1 MSDNY
6 RSRTERNHVKNQT
19 KETHKEE
26 KPKKKG
32 SFFKKFLIGCLL
44 LGIVGLVAGVSAFF
58 VMVKD
63 APKLDKSKLV
73 NPLSTKFLDKNGN
86 FFYEYGAEKRTHV
99 TYDQIPKV
107 IESAFLATEDA
118 RFYEH
123 DGIDFRRTGMAIM
136 ENVTGGF
143 GSQGGSTITQQ
154 VVKNYF
160 LTMDKTAKRK
170 VQEWYLSYKLEQ
182 QYSKH
187 EILEM
192 YLNKI
197 NLGNRSYGISTAAKK
212 YYGKDLKDIQLHEAA
227 MLAGLPQGPNIYD
240 PTKPDNVDRATKRRN
255 IVLTL
260 MNRHGY
266 ITKQEMNDAMQIPVT
281 QGLLPSSEVTEMKYQ
296 AFLDAVVKEVEKE
309 IPDINIGSDGLTIQ
323 TTLDLDAQDYA
334 DKIMDGNLIK
344 YPNDQFQG
352 SFVFMDTQSGEVRAI
367 GAGRKESKSTF
378 KGHNMAIDLKRQVG
392 STMKPIFDY
401 GPAIENLQ
409 WSTYHQL
416 NDSEYTYSNGKK
428 IRNATNSYKG
438 DVSLREA
445 LKKSLNI
452 PALKT
457 AQAVGLNKSQEFAQ
471 GLGMTFKEGKVYES
485 TAIGSNDS
493 SPLEVAGAYAAFGN
507 DGVYN
512 KPHFVKEV
520 IFPDGKKKNFKP
532 KEQRAMHDYTAYM
545 ITDVLRDVVKPGS
558 GGTGPT
564 AYVPG
569 VDVAGKTGTQNFD
582 ESVIKKYGIPADA
595 NRDSWFAGYTPQY
608 TMAVWTGYEKDS
620 PENYIGDR
628 STRIAQQMFQTMMS
642 KFATDK
648 SRFERPSS
656 VQELNGELYIKGAKK
671 DAVKEIKVD
680 SPSGLNVA
688 FDGASTVT
696 LNWSGPSEV
705 DAYAASYKA
714 TDGSSGSLSVS
725 GTTAT
730 LGGIKPGVTYSFS
743 VVAKKG
749 TGTSPAV
756 GASFTAPGGTPDAKK
771 AEEEAKKK
779 AEDEAQKKAAED
791 KLKQDEAQKKAAED
805 KLKQDEAQKK
815 AAEDKLKQDEAQ
827 KKAAEEQRKQQ
838 EEAQKKAEEEARKKA
853 EEEARKKAE
862 EEAKKKAEDEAQKKA
877 EEERK
882 QQEQQNHQQEQ
893 QNHGGDTTPHADGN
907 VVTTES

>member
-6 RSRTERNHVKNQT
+6 RSRTERNHVKNQK
-19 KETHKEE
+19 KETNKEE

-58 VMVKD
+58 VMIKD

-73 NPLSTKFLDKNGN
+73 NPLSTKFLDKDGN

-107 IESAFLATEDA
+107 VENAFLATEDS
-118 RFYEH
+118 RFYDH
-123 DGIDFRRTGMAIM
+123 NGIDFKRTTKAVM
-136 ENVTGGF
+136 ENITGGF

-197 NLGNRSYGISTAAKK
+197 NLGNRSYGIATAAKK
-212 YYGKDLKDIQLHEAA
+212 YYDKDLKDLQLHEAA

-240 PTKPDNVDRATKRRN
+240 PTKPENVERATNRRN
-255 IVLTL
+255 VVLSL

-266 ITKQEMNDAMQIPVT
+266 ITKEEMNNAMKIPVT
-281 QGLLPSSEVTEMKYQ
+281 EGLLPSSEITEMKYQ
-296 AFLDAVVKEVEKE
+296 AFLDAVVKEIEKE
-309 IPDINIGSDGLTIQ
+309 YPDVNIGSDGLTIH
-323 TTLDLDAQDYA
+323 TTLDQDAQDYA
-334 DKIMDGNLIK
+334 DKIMDGNIIK

-457 AQAVGLNKSQEFAQ
+457 AQAVGLNKSKEFAE
-471 GLGMTFKEGKVYES
+471 GLGMTFNKGEVFES

-493 SPLEVAGAYAAFGN
+493 SPLELAGAYAAFGN

-520 IFPDGKKKNFKP
+520 IFPDGKKKSFKP

-564 AYVPG
+564 AYVSG
-569 VDVAGKTGTQNFD
+569 IDVAGKTGTQNFD

-595 NRDSWFAGYTPQY
+595 NRDSWFAGYSPQY
-608 TMAVWTGYEKDS
+608 TMAVWTGYEKDG

-628 STRIAQQMFQTMMS
+628 STKIAQQMFQVMMS

-656 VQELNGELYIKGAKK
+656 VQELNGELYVKGAKK
-671 DAVKEIKVD
+671 DAIKQIKVD
-680 SPSGLNVA
+680 PPSGLNVT

-696 LNWSGPSEV
+696 LNWSGPAEV

-714 TDGSSGSLSVS
+714 SDGSSGSLSIN
-725 GTTAT
+725 GKTAT

-749 TGTSPAV
+749 TGTSPAI
-756 GASFTAPGGTPDAKK
+756 GASFTAPGGTPDAKQAEDAAKQK
-771 AEEEAKKK
+771 AEEEAK
-779 AEDEAQKKAAED
+779 
-791 KLKQDEAQKKAAED
+791 
-805 KLKQDEAQKK
+805 
-815 AAEDKLKQDEAQ
+815 
-827 KKAAEEQRKQQ
+827 
-838 EEAQKKAEEEARKKA
+838 
-853 EEEARKKAE
+853 KKAE
-862 EEAKKKAEDEAQKKA
+862 EEAKKKAEEDQKKANEDKLKQEEAKKKAEEDQRKQQQEQEQLQQQQDQERKQQEEAQKKA
-877 EEERK
+877 AEEEAK
-882 QQEQQNHQQEQ
+882 KKAEEEAKKKAEEEAKKKAEEEQQ
-893 QNHGGDTTPHADGN
+893 QNTGEDTPHADGN
-907 VVTTES
+907 VVTTAS

>member
-6 RSRTERNHVKNQT
+6 RSRTERNHVKNQNQKQET
-19 KETHKEE
+19 NKEK

-44 LGIVGLVAGVSAFF
+44 LGIVGLIASVSAFF

-107 IESAFLATEDA
+107 VESAFLATEDS
-118 RFYEH
+118 RFYDH
-123 DGIDFRRTGMAIM
+123 NGIDFKRTTKAVM

-197 NLGNRSYGISTAAKK
+197 NLGNRSYGIATAAQK
-212 YYGKDLKDIQLHEAA
+212 YYGKDLKDLQLHEAA

-240 PTKPDNVDRATKRRN
+240 PTKKENVERATNRRN
-255 IVLTL
+255 VVLSL

-266 ITKQEMNDAMQIPVT
+266 ITKEEMNNAVKIPVT
-281 QGLLPSSEVTEMKYQ
+281 EGLQPSSEVTEMKYQ

-309 IPDINIGSDGLTIQ
+309 YPDVNIGSDGLTIH
-323 TTLDLDAQDYA
+323 TTLDQDAQDYA

-344 YPNDQFQG
+344 YPDDQFQG

-378 KGHNMAIDLKRQVG
+378 KGHNMATDLKRQVG

-428 IRNATNSYKG
+428 IQNATKSYKG

-457 AQAVGLNKSQEFAQ
+457 AQTVGLNKSKEFAE

-493 SPLEVAGAYAAFGN
+493 SPLEVAGAYATFGN
-507 DGVYN
+507 SGNYN

-520 IFPDGKKKNFKP
+520 TFPDGKKKSFKP
-532 KEQRAMHDYTAYM
+532 KEHRAMQDYTAYM
-545 ITDVLRDVVKPGS
+545 VTDVLRDVVKPGS

-564 AYVPG
+564 AYVSG
-569 VDVAGKTGTQNFD
+569 FDVAGKTGTQNFD
-582 ESVIKKYGIPADA
+582 EDVLKKYGIPADA

-608 TMAVWTGYEKDS
+608 TMAVWTGYEKDG

-628 STRIAQQMFQTMMS
+628 STRIAQQMFQVMMS

-656 VQELNGELYIKGAKK
+656 VQEINGELYVKGAKK
-671 DAVKEIKVD
+671 DAIKQIKVD
-680 SPSGLNVA
+680 APSGLNVT

-696 LNWSGPSEV
+696 LNWSGPAEV

-714 TDGSSGSLSVS
+714 TDGSSGSLSIN
-725 GTTAT
+725 GTTAS

-756 GASFTAPGGTPDAKK
+756 GASFTAPGGTPDPKK

-779 AEDEAQKKAAED
+779 ADEEAKKKADEEVQKKANED
-791 KLKQDEAQKKAAED
+791 KQKLE
-805 KLKQDEAQKK
+805 
-815 AAEDKLKQDEAQ
+815 EAQ

-838 EEAQKKAEEEARKKA
+838 EQQQQQQQEQQRKQQEEAQKKAAEEEAARKKADEEAARKKA
-853 EEEARKKAE
+853 EEEAARKKAE
-862 EEAKKKAEDEAQKKA
+862 EEAARKKA
-877 EEERK
+877 EEEQHK
-882 QQEQQNHQQEQ
+882 QQEQQ
-893 QNHGGDTTPHADGN
+893 QNTGGDTPHADGN
-907 VVTTES
+907 AVITES

>member
-118 RFYEH
+118 RFYKH
-123 DGIDFRRTGMAIM
+123 DGIDFKRTGMAIM

-197 NLGNRSYGISTAAKK
+197 NLGNRSYGISTAAQK

-255 IVLTL
+255 IVLSL

-309 IPDINIGSDGLTIQ
+309 YPDVNIGSDGLTIH
-323 TTLDLDAQDYA
+323 TTLDQDAQDYA
-334 DKIMDGNLIK
+334 EKIMDGNLIK

-378 KGHNMAIDLKRQVG
+378 KGHNLAVDLKRQVG

-401 GPAIENLQ
+401 GPAIEYLQ

-416 NDSEYTYSNGKK
+416 NDSEYTYSDGTK
-428 IRNATNSYKG
+428 IKNATGNFKG

-457 AQAVGLNKSQEFAQ
+457 AQTVTLPKSKEFAE
-471 GLGMTFKEGKVYES
+471 GLGMTFNEGKVHES
-485 TAIGSNDS
+485 TAIGSNEA
-493 SPLEVAGAYAAFGN
+493 SPLDVTGAYAAFGN

-520 IFPDGKKKNFKP
+520 IFPDGKKKSFKP

-545 ITDVLRDVVKPGS
+545 VTDVLRDVVKPGS

-564 AYVPG
+564 AYISG
-569 VDVAGKTGTQNFD
+569 FDVAGKTGTQNFD
-582 ESVIKKYGIPADA
+582 AKDIKKYGIPADA

-608 TMAVWTGYEKDS
+608 TMAVWTGYEKNG
-620 PENYIGDR
+620 PENYISDR
-628 STRIAQQMFQTMMS
+628 YTKIAQQMFQVMMS

-648 SRFERPSS
+648 SSFERPSS
-656 VQELNGELYIKGAKK
+656 VEEISGELYVKGAKK
-671 DAVKEIKVD
+671 DSIKQIKVD
-680 SPSGLNVA
+680 PPSGLNVA

-696 LNWSGPSEV
+696 LNWSGPSSNV

-749 TGTSPAV
+749 TGTSPAI

-779 AEDEAQKKAAED
+779 ADEEAKKKADEEAQKKANEDKLKQEEATKKAAEDQRKQQEQQQQEQQRKQREEAQKKAA
-791 KLKQDEAQKKAAED
+791 DEEAKKKAEE
-805 KLKQDEAQKK
+805 EAKRK
-815 AAEDKLKQDEAQ
+815 
-827 KKAAEEQRKQQ
+827 AEE
-838 EEAQKKAEEEARKKA
+838 EARKKAEEEARKKA

-862 EEAKKKAEDEAQKKA
+862 EEQH
-877 EEERK
+877 
-882 QQEQQNHQQEQ
+882 QQNI
-893 QNHGGDTTPHADGN
+893 GGDTPHADGD
-907 VVTTES
+907 VVTSES

>member
-19 KETHKEE
+19 KETNKEE

-32 SFFKKFLIGCLL
+32 SFFKRFLIGCLL
-44 LGIVGLVAGVSAFF
+44 LGIVGLVAGVSTFF

-107 IESAFLATEDA
+107 VESAFLATEDA
-118 RFYEH
+118 RFYDH
-123 DGIDFRRTGMAIM
+123 NGIDFIRTGKAVM

-197 NLGNRSYGISTAAKK
+197 NLGNRSYGIATAATK

-227 MLAGLPQGPNIYD
+227 MLAALPQGPNIYD
-240 PTKPDNVDRATKRRN
+240 PTKPENVERATKRRN
-255 IVLTL
+255 LVLGF
-260 MNRHGY
+260 MERHDF
-266 ITKQEMNDAMQIPVT
+266 ITKQQMDEAIKIPVT

-309 IPDINIGSDGLTIQ
+309 IPDVNIGSDGLTIQ

-532 KEQRAMHDYTAYM
+532 KEQRAMHDHTAYM

-791 KLKQDEAQKKAAED
+791 KLKQDEAQKKAEED

-853 EEEARKKAE
+853 ED
-862 EEAKKKAEDEAQKKA
+862 EAKKKAEDEAKKKA

>member
-6 RSRTERNHVKNQT
+6 RSRTERNHVKNQNQKQET
-19 KETHKEE
+19 NKEK

-107 IESAFLATEDA
+107 VENAFLATEDS
-118 RFYEH
+118 RFYDH
-123 DGIDFRRTGMAIM
+123 NGIDFKRTTKAVM

-197 NLGNRSYGISTAAKK
+197 NLGNRSYGIATAAQK
-212 YYGKDLKDIQLHEAA
+212 YYGKDLKDLQLHEAA

-240 PTKPDNVDRATKRRN
+240 PTKKENVERATNRRN
-255 IVLTL
+255 VVLSL

-266 ITKQEMNDAMQIPVT
+266 ITKEEMNNAVKIPVT
-281 QGLLPSSEVTEMKYQ
+281 EGLQPSSEITEMKYQ

-309 IPDINIGSDGLTIQ
+309 YPDINIGSDGLTIQ
-323 TTLDLDAQDYA
+323 TTLDQDAQDYA

-457 AQAVGLNKSQEFAQ
+457 AQAVGLPKSQAFAE
-471 GLGMTFKEGKVYES
+471 GLGMTFKDGKTYES

-493 SPLEVAGAYAAFGN
+493 SPLQVAGAYAAFGN

-545 ITDVLRDVVKPGS
+545 VTDVLREVVKPGS

-564 AYVPG
+564 AYVSG
-569 VDVAGKTGTQNFD
+569 IDVAGKTGTQNFD
-582 ESVIKKYGIPADA
+582 EDVIKKYGIPADA
-595 NRDSWFAGYTPQY
+595 NRDSWFAGYSPQY

-628 STRIAQQMFQTMMS
+628 STRIAQQMFQVMMS

-656 VQELNGELYIKGAKK
+656 VQELNGELYVKGAKK
-671 DAVKEIKVD
+671 DAVKQIKVD
-680 SPSGLNVA
+680 APSGLNVT

-696 LNWSGPSEV
+696 LNWSGPAEV

-714 TDGSSGSLSVS
+714 TDGSSGSLSIS

-756 GASFTAPGGTPDAKK
+756 GASFTAPGGTPDPKK
-771 AEEEAKKK
+771 AEDDAKKK
-779 AEDEAQKKAAED
+779 ADEEAQKKAAED
-791 KLKQDEAQKKAAED
+791 AQKKANED
-805 KLKQDEAQKK
+805 KLKQE
-815 AAEDKLKQDEAQ
+815 EAQ
-827 KKAAEEQRKQQ
+827 KKAAEEQRKQQEQQEQQRKQQEQQHKQQ

-853 EEEARKKAE
+853 EEEAKKKAE
-862 EEAKKKAEDEAQKKA
+862 EEAKKKADE
-877 EEERK
+877 EHK
-882 QQEQQNHQQEQ
+882 QQEQQQDT
-893 QNHGGDTTPHADGN
+893 GGDTTPHADGN
-907 VVTTES
+907 VIATES

>member
-6 RSRTERNHVKNQT
+6 RSRTERNHAKNQT
-19 KETHKEE
+19 EETNTEK

-58 VMVKD
+58 VMIKD

-73 NPLSTKFLDKNGN
+73 NPLSTKFLDKDGN

-107 IESAFLATEDA
+107 VENAFLATEDS

-123 DGIDFRRTGMAIM
+123 SGIDFKRTTKAVM
-136 ENVTGGF
+136 ENITGGF

-197 NLGNRSYGISTAAKK
+197 NLGNRSYGIATAAKN
-212 YYGKDLKDIQLHEAA
+212 YYGKDLKDLQLHEAA

-240 PTKPDNVDRATKRRN
+240 PTKPDNVERATNRRN
-255 IVLTL
+255 VVLSL

-266 ITKQEMNDAMQIPVT
+266 ITKEEMNNAMKIPVT
-281 QGLLPSSEVTEMKYQ
+281 EGLLPSSDITEMKYQ

-309 IPDINIGSDGLTIQ
+309 YPDVNIGSDGLTIQ
-323 TTLDLDAQDYA
+323 TTLDQDAQDYA
-334 DKIMDGNLIK
+334 DKIMDGNLIN

-352 SFVFMDTQSGEVRAI
+352 SFVFMDTKSGEVRAI

-457 AQAVGLNKSQEFAQ
+457 AQAVGIPNSQAFAE
-471 GLGMTFKEGKVYES
+471 GLGMTFKDGKAYES

-493 SPLEVAGAYAAFGN
+493 SPLELAGAYAAFGN

-520 IFPDGKKKNFKP
+520 TFPDGTKKNFKP
-532 KEQRAMHDYTAYM
+532 KEKRAMHDYTAYM
-545 ITDVLRDVVKPGS
+545 VTDVLRDVVKPGS

-564 AYVPG
+564 AYVSG
-569 VDVAGKTGTQNFD
+569 IDVAGKTGTQNFD

-595 NRDSWFAGYTPQY
+595 NRDSWFAGYSPQY
-608 TMAVWTGYEKDS
+608 TMAVWTGYEKDG

-628 STRIAQQMFQTMMS
+628 STRIAQQMFQVMMS
-642 KFATDK
+642 KFATDT

-656 VQELNGELYIKGAKK
+656 VQEINGELYVKGAKK
-671 DAVKEIKVD
+671 DAIKEIKVD
-680 SPSGLNVA
+680 SPSGLNVT

-696 LNWSGPSEV
+696 LNWSGPTEV
-705 DAYAASYKA
+705 DAYAATYTA
-714 TDGSSGSLSVS
+714 TDGSSGSLSVN

-756 GASFTAPGGTPDAKK
+756 GASFTAPGGTPDTKK

-779 AEDEAQKKAAED
+779 AEEEAKKKAEEEAQKKTNED
-791 KLKQDEAQKKAAED
+791 KLKQEEAKKKAEED
-805 KLKQDEAQKK
+805 QRKQHEQ
-815 AAEDKLKQDEAQ
+815 EQQRKQQEQ
-827 KKAAEEQRKQQ
+827 QQEQQRKQQ
-838 EEAQKKAEEEARKKA
+838 EEAQKKAEEEAK
-853 EEEARKKAE
+853 KKAE
-862 EEAKKKAEDEAQKKA
+862 EEAKKKAEEEAKKKA
-877 EEERK
+877 EEENK
-882 QQEQQNHQQEQ
+882 QQQNNGE
-893 QNHGGDTTPHADGN
+893 DTPHADGN
-907 VVTTES
+907 VITTES

>member
-6 RSRTERNHVKNQT
+6 RSRTERNHAKNQT
-19 KETHKEE
+19 EETNKEK

-73 NPLSTKFLDKNGN
+73 NPLSTKFLDKNGD

-107 IESAFLATEDA
+107 VENAFLATEDS
-118 RFYEH
+118 RFYDH
-123 DGIDFRRTGMAIM
+123 NGIDFKRTTKAVM

-160 LTMDKTAKRK
+160 LTMEKTAKRK

-197 NLGNRSYGISTAAKK
+197 NLGNRSYGIATAAQK
-212 YYGKDLKDIQLHEAA
+212 YYQKDLKDLQLHEAA

-240 PTKPDNVDRATKRRN
+240 PTKPENVERATNRRN

-266 ITKQEMNDAMQIPVT
+266 ITKEEMNNAIKIPVT
-281 QGLLPSSEVTEMKYQ
+281 EGLKKSELTEMKFQ

-309 IPDINIGSDGLTIQ
+309 YPDVNIGSDGLTIH
-323 TTLDLDAQDYA
+323 TTLDQGAQEYA
-334 DKIMDGNLIK
+334 EQIMDGNLIK

-378 KGHNMAIDLKRQVG
+378 KGHNMAVDLKRQVG

-416 NDSEYTYSNGKK
+416 NDSEYTYSDGTK
-428 IRNATNSYKG
+428 IKNATGNFKG

-457 AQAVGLNKSQEFAQ
+457 AQAVGIPKAKEFAE
-471 GLGMTFKEGKVYES
+471 GLGMTFKDGIAHES
-485 TAIGSNDS
+485 TAIGSNES
-493 SPLEVAGAYAAFGN
+493 SPLDVAGAYAAFGN

-520 IFPDGKKKNFKP
+520 IFPDGKKKSFKP
-532 KEQRAMHDYTAYM
+532 KEQRAMHDHTAYM
-545 ITDVLRDVVKPGS
+545 VTDVLRDVVKPGS

-564 AYVPG
+564 AYVSG
-569 VDVAGKTGTQNFD
+569 FDVAGKTGTQNFD
-582 ESVIKKYGIPADA
+582 ARDVKKYGIPADA

-608 TMAVWTGYEKDS
+608 TMAVWTGYEKNG
-620 PENYIGDR
+620 PENYISDR
-628 STRIAQQMFQTMMS
+628 YTKIAQQMFQVMMS

-656 VQELNGELYIKGAKK
+656 VQEINGELYVKGAKK
-671 DAVKEIKVD
+671 DAIKEIKVD
-680 SPSGLNVA
+680 PPSGLNVA

-696 LNWSGPSEV
+696 LNWSGPTAV
-705 DAYAASYKA
+705 DAYAATYKA

-771 AEEEAKKK
+771 AEEEAAKKK
-779 AEDEAQKKAAED
+779 AEEEAKKKADEEAQKKANED
-791 KLKQDEAQKKAAED
+791 KLKQEEAQKKATEEQR
-805 KLKQDEAQKK
+805 KQQEQQ
-815 AAEDKLKQDEAQ
+815 EQ
-827 KKAAEEQRKQQ
+827 QRKQQ
-838 EEAQKKAEEEARKKA
+838 EEAQKKAEEEAK
-853 EEEARKKAE
+853 KKAE
-862 EEAKKKAEDEAQKKA
+862 EEAKKKAEEEAQKKA
-877 EEERK
+877 EEEAKK
-882 QQEQQNHQQEQ
+882 QQNTGE
-893 QNHGGDTTPHADGN
+893 DTPHADGN

>member
-6 RSRTERNHVKNQT
+6 RSRTERNHAKNQT
-19 KETHKEE
+19 EETNKEK

-73 NPLSTKFLDKNGN
+73 NPLSTKFLDKNGD

-107 IESAFLATEDA
+107 VENAFLATEDS
-118 RFYEH
+118 RFYDH
-123 DGIDFRRTGMAIM
+123 NGIDFKRTTKAVM

-160 LTMDKTAKRK
+160 LTMEKTAKRK

-197 NLGNRSYGISTAAKK
+197 NLGNRSYGIATAAQK
-212 YYGKDLKDIQLHEAA
+212 YYQKDLKDLQLHEAA

-240 PTKPDNVDRATKRRN
+240 PTKPENVERATNRRN

-266 ITKQEMNDAMQIPVT
+266 ITKEEMNNAIKIPVT
-281 QGLLPSSEVTEMKYQ
+281 EGLKKSELTEMKFQ

-309 IPDINIGSDGLTIQ
+309 YPDVNIGSDGLTIH
-323 TTLDLDAQDYA
+323 TTLDQGAQEYA
-334 DKIMDGNLIK
+334 EQIMDGNLIK

-378 KGHNMAIDLKRQVG
+378 KGHNMAVDLKRQVG

-416 NDSEYTYSNGKK
+416 NDSEYTYSDGTK
-428 IRNATNSYKG
+428 IKNATGNFKG

-457 AQAVGLNKSQEFAQ
+457 AQAVGIPKAKEFAE
-471 GLGMTFKEGKVYES
+471 GLGMTFKDGIAHES
-485 TAIGSNDS
+485 TAIGSNES
-493 SPLEVAGAYAAFGN
+493 SPLDVAGAYAAFGN

-520 IFPDGKKKNFKP
+520 IFPDGKKKSFKP
-532 KEQRAMHDYTAYM
+532 KEQRAMHDHTAYM
-545 ITDVLRDVVKPGS
+545 VTDVLRDVVKPGS

-564 AYVPG
+564 AYVSG
-569 VDVAGKTGTQNFD
+569 FDVAGKTGTQNFD
-582 ESVIKKYGIPADA
+582 ARDVKKYGIPADA

-608 TMAVWTGYEKDS
+608 TMAVWTGYEKNG
-620 PENYIGDR
+620 PENYISDR
-628 STRIAQQMFQTMMS
+628 YTKIAQQMFQVMMS

-656 VQELNGELYIKGAKK
+656 VQEINGELYVKGAKK
-671 DAVKEIKVD
+671 DAIKEIKVD
-680 SPSGLNVA
+680 PPSGLNVA

-696 LNWSGPSEV
+696 LNWSGPTAV
-705 DAYAASYKA
+705 DAYAATYKA

-771 AEEEAKKK
+771 AEEEAAKKK
-779 AEDEAQKKAAED
+779 AEEEAKKKADEETQKKANED
-791 KLKQDEAQKKAAED
+791 KLKQE
-805 KLKQDEAQKK
+805 
-815 AAEDKLKQDEAQ
+815 EAQ

-838 EEAQKKAEEEARKKA
+838 EQQEQQRKQHEEAQ
-853 EEEARKKAE
+853 KKAE
-862 EEAKKKAEDEAQKKA
+862 EEAKKKAEEEAKKKAEEEAKKKAEEEAQKKA
-877 EEERK
+877 EEEAKK
-882 QQEQQNHQQEQ
+882 QQNTGE
-893 QNHGGDTTPHADGN
+893 DTPHADGN

>member
-118 RFYEH
+118 RFYKH
-123 DGIDFRRTGMAIM
+123 DGIDFKRTGMAIM

-240 PTKPDNVDRATKRRN
+240 PTKEENVERATKRRN
-255 IVLTL
+255 IVLSL

-309 IPDINIGSDGLTIQ
+309 YPDVNIGSDGLTIH
-323 TTLDLDAQDYA
+323 TTLDQDAQDYA

-344 YPNDQFQG
+344 YPDDQFQG

-378 KGHNMAIDLKRQVG
+378 KGHNMATDLKRQVG
-392 STMKPIFDY
+392 STMKPVFDY
-401 GPAIENLQ
+401 GPAVENLQ

-416 NDSEYTYSNGKK
+416 NDSDYTYSDGTK
-428 IRNATNSYKG
+428 IKNATGSYKG

-457 AQAVGLNKSQEFAQ
+457 AQAVGLNKSKDFAE

-493 SPLEVAGAYAAFGN
+493 SPLELAGAYAAFGN

-520 IFPDGKKKNFKP
+520 IFPDGKKKSFKP

-564 AYVPG
+564 AYVSG

-582 ESVIKKYGIPADA
+582 KSVIKKYGIPDDA

-608 TMAVWTGYEKDS
+608 TMTVWTGYEKDG

-628 STRIAQQMFQTMMS
+628 STRIAQQMFQVMMS
-642 KFATDK
+642 KFATDN

-656 VQELNGELYIKGAKK
+656 VQEINGELYVKGAKK
-671 DAVKEIKVD
+671 DAIKQIKVD
-680 SPSGLNVA
+680 PPSGLNVA

-696 LNWSGPSEV
+696 LNWSGPSSNV

-749 TGTSPAV
+749 TGTSPAI

-771 AEEEAKKK
+771 VEEEAKTKADEEAKKK
-779 AEDEAQKKAAED
+779 ADEEAQKKANED
-791 KLKQDEAQKKAAED
+791 KLKQEEAKKKADED
-805 KLKQDEAQKK
+805 QRKQQEQQQQQQQQQ
-815 AAEDKLKQDEAQ
+815 EQ
-827 KKAAEEQRKQQ
+827 QRKQQ
-838 EEAQKKAEEEARKKA
+838 EEAQKKAAEEEAKKKADEEAKKKADEEAKKKADEEAKRKADEEARKKA
-853 EEEARKKAE
+853 EEE
-862 EEAKKKAEDEAQKKA
+862 QH
-877 EEERK
+877 
-882 QQEQQNHQQEQ
+882 QQNT
-893 QNHGGDTTPHADGN
+893 GGDTPHADGD
-907 VVTTES
+907 VVTSES

>member
-6 RSRTERNHVKNQT
+6 RSRTERNHVKNQE

-63 APKLDKSKLV
+63 APKLDKAKLV

-107 IESAFLATEDA
+107 VENAFLATEDS
-118 RFYEH
+118 RFYDH
-123 DGIDFRRTGMAIM
+123 SGIDLKRTTKAVM

-197 NLGNRSYGISTAAKK
+197 NLGNRSYGIATAAQK
-212 YYGKDLKDIQLHEAA
+212 YYGKDLKDLQLHEAA

-240 PTKPDNVDRATKRRN
+240 PTKKENVERATNRRN
-255 IVLTL
+255 VVLSL

-266 ITKQEMNDAMQIPVT
+266 ITKEEMNNAVKIPVT
-281 QGLLPSSEVTEMKYQ
+281 EGLQPSSEVTEMKYQ

-309 IPDINIGSDGLTIQ
+309 YPDINIGSDGLTIH
-323 TTLDLDAQDYA
+323 TTLDQDAQDYA
-334 DKIMDGNLIK
+334 DKIMDGNLIQ
-344 YPNDQFQG
+344 YPDDQFQG

-378 KGHNMAIDLKRQVG
+378 KGHNMATDLKRQVG

-428 IRNATNSYKG
+428 IRNATKSYKG

-457 AQAVGLNKSQEFAQ
+457 AQTVGLNKSKEFAE

-493 SPLEVAGAYAAFGN
+493 SPLEVAGAYATFGN
-507 DGVYN
+507 DGNYN

-520 IFPDGKKKNFKP
+520 ILKDGKKKSFKP
-532 KEQRAMHDYTAYM
+532 KEQRAMQDYTAYM
-545 ITDVLRDVVKPGS
+545 VTDVLRDVVKPGS

-564 AYVPG
+564 AYVAG

-582 ESVIKKYGIPADA
+582 ESVLQKYDIPADA

-608 TMAVWTGYEKDS
+608 TMAVWTGYEKDG
-620 PENYIGDR
+620 PKNYVSDR
-628 STRIAQQMFQTMMS
+628 STRIAQQMFQVMMS

-656 VQELNGELYIKGAKK
+656 VQEINGELYVKGAKK
-671 DAVKEIKVD
+671 DAIKEIKVD
-680 SPSGLNVA
+680 APSGLNVT

-696 LNWSGPSEV
+696 LNWSGPAEV

-714 TDGSSGSLSVS
+714 TDGSSGSLSIS

-779 AEDEAQKKAAED
+779 ADEEAKKKADEEAQKKANED
-791 KLKQDEAQKKAAED
+791 KVKQDEAKKKAEEEA
-805 KLKQDEAQKK
+805 KKQQEQQQQQ
-815 AAEDKLKQDEAQ
+815 EQ
-827 KKAAEEQRKQQ
+827 QRKQQ
-838 EEAQKKAEEEARKKA
+838 EEAQKKADEEARRKA
-853 EEEARKKAE
+853 EEEAKKKAE
-862 EEAKKKAEDEAQKKA
+862 EEAKKKAEEEAKKKA
-877 EEERK
+877 EEEAKK
-882 QQEQQNHQQEQ
+882 QQEQQHQ
-893 QNHGGDTTPHADGN
+893 NTGGDTPHADGT
-907 VVTTES
+907 VITTES

>member
-6 RSRTERNHVKNQT
+6 RSRTERNHAKNQT
-19 KETHKEE
+19 EETNKEK

-73 NPLSTKFLDKNGN
+73 NPLSTKFLDKNGD

-107 IESAFLATEDA
+107 VENAFLATEDS
-118 RFYEH
+118 RFYDH
-123 DGIDFRRTGMAIM
+123 NGIDFKRTTKAVM

-160 LTMDKTAKRK
+160 LTMEKTAKRK

-197 NLGNRSYGISTAAKK
+197 NLGNRSYGIATAAQK
-212 YYGKDLKDIQLHEAA
+212 YYQKDLKDLQLHEAA

-240 PTKPDNVDRATKRRN
+240 PTKPENVERATNRRN

-266 ITKQEMNDAMQIPVT
+266 ITKEEMNNAIKIPVT
-281 QGLLPSSEVTEMKYQ
+281 EGLKKSELTEMKFQ

-309 IPDINIGSDGLTIQ
+309 YPDVNIGSDGLTIH
-323 TTLDLDAQDYA
+323 TTLDRDAQEYA
-334 DKIMDGNLIK
+334 EQIMDGNLIK

-378 KGHNMAIDLKRQVG
+378 KGHNMAVDLKRQVG

-416 NDSEYTYSNGKK
+416 NDSEYTYSDGTK
-428 IRNATNSYKG
+428 IKNATGNFKG

-457 AQAVGLNKSQEFAQ
+457 AQAVGIPKAQEFAE
-471 GLGMTFKEGKVYES
+471 GLGMTFKDGKAYES
-485 TAIGSNDS
+485 TAIGSNEG
-493 SPLEVAGAYAAFGN
+493 SPLDVAGAYAAFGN

-520 IFPDGKKKNFKP
+520 IFPDGKKKSFKP
-532 KEQRAMHDYTAYM
+532 KEQRAMHDHTAYM
-545 ITDVLRDVVKPGS
+545 VTDVLRDVVKPGS

-564 AYVPG
+564 AYVSG
-569 VDVAGKTGTQNFD
+569 FDVAGKTGTQNFD
-582 ESVIKKYGIPADA
+582 AKDIKKYGIPADA

-608 TMAVWTGYEKDS
+608 TMAVWTGYEKNG
-620 PENYIGDR
+620 PENYISDR
-628 STRIAQQMFQTMMS
+628 YTKIAQQMFQVMMS

-656 VQELNGELYIKGAKK
+656 VQEINGELYVKGAKK
-671 DAVKEIKVD
+671 DAIKEIKVD
-680 SPSGLNVA
+680 PPSGLNVA

-696 LNWSGPSEV
+696 LNWSGPTAV
-705 DAYAASYKA
+705 DAYAATYKA

-771 AEEEAKKK
+771 TEEEAAKKKAEEEAKKK
-779 AEDEAQKKAAED
+779 ADEEAQKKANED
-791 KLKQDEAQKKAAED
+791 KLKQE
-805 KLKQDEAQKK
+805 
-815 AAEDKLKQDEAQ
+815 EAQ
-827 KKAAEEQRKQQ
+827 KKAAEEQRKQQEQQEQQRKQQ
-838 EEAQKKAEEEARKKA
+838 EEAQKKAEEEAK
-853 EEEARKKAE
+853 KKAE
-862 EEAKKKAEDEAQKKA
+862 EEAKKKAEEEAKKKA
-877 EEERK
+877 EEEAARKKAEEEAKK
-882 QQEQQNHQQEQ
+882 QQNTGE
-893 QNHGGDTTPHADGN
+893 DTPHADGN

>member
-6 RSRTERNHVKNQT
+6 RSRTERNHVKNQ
-19 KETHKEE
+19 KQETNKEE

-44 LGIVGLVAGVSAFF
+44 LGIVGLVASVSAFF

-107 IESAFLATEDA
+107 VESAFLATEDS
-118 RFYEH
+118 RFYDH
-123 DGIDFRRTGMAIM
+123 NGIDFKRTTKAVM

-160 LTMDKTAKRK
+160 LTMEKTAKRK

-197 NLGNRSYGISTAAKK
+197 NLGNRSYGIATAAQK
-212 YYGKDLKDIQLHEAA
+212 YYQKDLKDLQLHEAA

-240 PTKPDNVDRATKRRN
+240 PTKPENVERATNRRN

-266 ITKQEMNDAMQIPVT
+266 ITKEEMNNAIKIPVT
-281 QGLLPSSEVTEMKYQ
+281 EGLKKSELTEMKFQ

-309 IPDINIGSDGLTIQ
+309 YPDVNIGSDGLTIH
-323 TTLDLDAQDYA
+323 TTLDQGAQEYA
-334 DKIMDGNLIK
+334 EQIMDGNLIK

-378 KGHNMAIDLKRQVG
+378 KGHNMAVDLKRQVG

-416 NDSEYTYSNGKK
+416 NDSEYTYSDGTK
-428 IRNATNSYKG
+428 IKNATGNFKG

-457 AQAVGLNKSQEFAQ
+457 AQAVGIPKAKEFAE
-471 GLGMTFKEGKVYES
+471 GLGMTFKDGIAHES
-485 TAIGSNDS
+485 TAIGSNES
-493 SPLEVAGAYAAFGN
+493 SPLDVAGAYAAFGN

-520 IFPDGKKKNFKP
+520 IFPDGKKKSFKP
-532 KEQRAMHDYTAYM
+532 KEQRAMHDHTAYM
-545 ITDVLRDVVKPGS
+545 VTDVLRDVVKPGS

-564 AYVPG
+564 AYVSG
-569 VDVAGKTGTQNFD
+569 FDVAGKTGTQNFD
-582 ESVIKKYGIPADA
+582 ARDIKKYGIPADA

-608 TMAVWTGYEKDS
+608 TMAVWTGYEKNG
-620 PENYIGDR
+620 PENYISDR
-628 STRIAQQMFQTMMS
+628 YTRIAQQMFQVMMS

-656 VQELNGELYIKGAKK
+656 VQEINGELYVKGAKK
-671 DAVKEIKVD
+671 DAIKQIKVD
-680 SPSGLNVA
+680 APSGLNVT

-696 LNWSGPSEV
+696 LNWSGPTEV

-714 TDGSSGSLSVS
+714 TDGSSGSLSIS
-725 GTTAT
+725 GTTAS

-749 TGTSPAV
+749 TGTSPAI
-756 GASFTAPGGTPDAKK
+756 GASFTAPGGTPDPKKAEEEAAKKK

-779 AEDEAQKKAAED
+779 ADEEVQKKANED
-791 KLKQDEAQKKAAED
+791 KQKQE
-805 KLKQDEAQKK
+805 
-815 AAEDKLKQDEAQ
+815 EAQ

-838 EEAQKKAEEEARKKA
+838 QQQQQEQQRKQQEEAQKKAAEEEAARKKA
-853 EEEARKKAE
+853 EEEAARKKAE
-862 EEAKKKAEDEAQKKA
+862 EEAARKKA
-877 EEERK
+877 EEEQHK
-882 QQEQQNHQQEQ
+882 QQEQQ
-893 QNHGGDTTPHADGN
+893 QNTGGDTPHADGN

>member
-6 RSRTERNHVKNQT
+6 RSRTERNHVKNQQQET
-19 KETHKEE
+19 NKEK

-107 IESAFLATEDA
+107 VENAFLATEDS
-118 RFYEH
+118 RFYDH
-123 DGIDFRRTGMAIM
+123 NGIDFKRTTKAVM

-197 NLGNRSYGISTAAKK
+197 NLGNRSYGIATAAKK
-212 YYGKDLKDIQLHEAA
+212 YYDKDLKDLQLHEAA

-240 PTKPDNVDRATKRRN
+240 PTKKDNVERATQRRN
-255 IVLTL
+255 VVLSL

-266 ITKQEMNDAMQIPVT
+266 ITKDEMNNAMKIPVT
-281 QGLLPSSEVTEMKYQ
+281 EGLQASSEITEMKYQ
-296 AFLDAVVKEVEKE
+296 AFLDAVVSEVEKE
-309 IPDINIGSDGLTIQ
+309 YPDVNIGSDGLTIH
-323 TTLDLDAQDYA
+323 TTLDQDAQDYA
-334 DKIMDGNLIK
+334 EKIMDGNLIK

-367 GAGRKESKSTF
+367 GAGRKESRSTF
-378 KGHNMAIDLKRQVG
+378 KGHNMATDLKRQVG

-457 AQAVGLNKSQEFAQ
+457 AQAVGLPKSQAFAE
-471 GLGMTFKEGKVYES
+471 GLGMTFKDGKTYES

-493 SPLEVAGAYAAFGN
+493 SPLQLAGAYAAFGN
-507 DGVYN
+507 NGNYN

-520 IFPDGKKKNFKP
+520 IFPDGKKKSFKP
-532 KEQRAMHDYTAYM
+532 KEQRVMQDYTAYM
-545 ITDVLRDVVKPGS
+545 VTDVLRDVVKPGS

-564 AYVPG
+564 AYVSG

-582 ESVIKKYGIPADA
+582 EDVIKKYGIPADA

-628 STRIAQQMFQTMMS
+628 STRIAQQMFQVMMS

-656 VQELNGELYIKGAKK
+656 VQEINGELYVKGAKK
-671 DAVKEIKVD
+671 DAIKQIKVD
-680 SPSGLNVA
+680 APSGLNVT

-696 LNWSGPSEV
+696 LNWSGPAEV

-714 TDGSSGSLSVS
+714 TDGSSGSLSIS
-725 GTTAT
+725 GTNAT

-756 GASFTAPGGTPDAKK
+756 GASFTAPGGTPDPKK

-779 AEDEAQKKAAED
+779 ADEEAQKKADEEVQKKANED
-791 KLKQDEAQKKAAED
+791 KLKQE
-805 KLKQDEAQKK
+805 
-815 AAEDKLKQDEAQ
+815 EAQ

-838 EEAQKKAEEEARKKA
+838 EQQQQQQQEQQRKQQEEAQKKAAEEAARKKA
-853 EEEARKKAE
+853 EEEAARKKAE
-862 EEAKKKAEDEAQKKA
+862 EEAARKKA
-877 EEERK
+877 EEEQHK
-882 QQEQQNHQQEQ
+882 QQEQQ
-893 QNHGGDTTPHADGN
+893 QNTGGDTPHADGN

>member
-118 RFYEH
+118 RFYKH
-123 DGIDFRRTGMAIM
+123 DGIDFKRTGMAIM

-240 PTKPDNVDRATKRRN
+240 PTKEENVERATKRRN
-255 IVLTL
+255 IVLSL

-309 IPDINIGSDGLTIQ
+309 YPDVNIGSDGLTIH
-323 TTLDLDAQDYA
+323 TTLDQDAQDYA

-344 YPNDQFQG
+344 YPDDQFQG

-378 KGHNMAIDLKRQVG
+378 KGHNMATDLKRQVG
-392 STMKPIFDY
+392 STMKPVFDY
-401 GPAIENLQ
+401 GPAVENLQ

-416 NDSEYTYSNGKK
+416 NDSDYTYSDGTK
-428 IRNATNSYKG
+428 IKNATGSYKG

-457 AQAVGLNKSQEFAQ
+457 AQAVGLNKSKDFAE

-493 SPLEVAGAYAAFGN
+493 SPLELAGAYAAFGN

-520 IFPDGKKKNFKP
+520 IFPDGKKKSFKP

-564 AYVPG
+564 AYVSG

-582 ESVIKKYGIPADA
+582 KSVIKKYGIPDDA

-608 TMAVWTGYEKDS
+608 TMTVWTGYEKDG

-628 STRIAQQMFQTMMS
+628 STRIAQQMFQVMMS
-642 KFATDK
+642 KFATDN

-656 VQELNGELYIKGAKK
+656 VQEINGELYVKGAKK
-671 DAVKEIKVD
+671 DAIKQIKVD
-680 SPSGLNVA
+680 PPSGLNVA

-696 LNWSGPSEV
+696 LNWSGPSSNV

-749 TGTSPAV
+749 TGTSPAI

-771 AEEEAKKK
+771 VEEEAKKKADEEAKKKADEEAQKKANEDKLKQEEAKKKADEDQRKQQEQQQQQQQQQEQQRKQQEEAHKKAAEEEAKKK
-779 AEDEAQKKAAED
+779 ADEEAKKKA
-791 KLKQDEAQKKAAED
+791 DEEAKKKAD
-805 KLKQDEAQKK
+805 
-815 AAEDKLKQDEAQ
+815 
-827 KKAAEEQRKQQ
+827 
-838 EEAQKKAEEEARKKA
+838 EEAKRKADEEARKKA
-853 EEEARKKAE
+853 DEE
-862 EEAKKKAEDEAQKKA
+862 QH
-877 EEERK
+877 
-882 QQEQQNHQQEQ
+882 QQNT
-893 QNHGGDTTPHADGN
+893 GGDTPHADGD
-907 VVTTES
+907 VVTSES

>member
-6 RSRTERNHVKNQT
+6 RSRTERNHVKNQ
-19 KETHKEE
+19 KQETNKEE

-44 LGIVGLVAGVSAFF
+44 LGIVGLVASVSAFF

-107 IESAFLATEDA
+107 VESAFLATEDS
-118 RFYEH
+118 RFYDH
-123 DGIDFRRTGMAIM
+123 NGIDFKRTTKAVM

-197 NLGNRSYGISTAAKK
+197 NLGNRSYGIATAATK

-227 MLAGLPQGPNIYD
+227 MLAALPQGPNIYD
-240 PTKPDNVDRATKRRN
+240 PTKPENVERATKRRN
-255 IVLTL
+255 LVLGF
-260 MNRHGY
+260 MERHDF
-266 ITKQEMNDAMQIPVT
+266 ITKQQMDEAIKIPVT
-281 QGLLPSSEVTEMKYQ
+281 QGLLPSSEITEMKYQ

-309 IPDINIGSDGLTIQ
+309 YPDINIGSDGLTIQ
-323 TTLDLDAQDYA
+323 TTLDQDAQDYA

-457 AQAVGLNKSQEFAQ
+457 AQAVGLPKSQAFAE
-471 GLGMTFKEGKVYES
+471 GLGMTFKDGKTYES

-493 SPLEVAGAYAAFGN
+493 SPLELAGAYAAFGN

-520 IFPDGKKKNFKP
+520 IFPDGKKKSFKP

-545 ITDVLRDVVKPGS
+545 VTDVLRDVVRPGS

-569 VDVAGKTGTQNFD
+569 IDVAGKTGTQNFD

-595 NRDSWFAGYTPQY
+595 NRDSWFAGYSPQY

-620 PENYIGDR
+620 SENYIGDR
-628 STRIAQQMFQTMMS
+628 STRIAQQMFQVMMS

-656 VQELNGELYIKGAKK
+656 VQELNDELYVKGAKK
-671 DAVKEIKVD
+671 DAVKQIKVD
-680 SPSGLNVA
+680 APSGLNVT

-696 LNWSGPSEV
+696 LNWSGPAEV

-714 TDGSSGSLSVS
+714 TDGSSGSLSIS
-725 GTTAT
+725 GTTAS

-749 TGTSPAV
+749 TGTSPAI
-756 GASFTAPGGTPDAKK
+756 GASFTAPGGTPDPKKAEEEAAKKK

-779 AEDEAQKKAAED
+779 ADEEVQKKANED
-791 KLKQDEAQKKAAED
+791 KQKQE
-805 KLKQDEAQKK
+805 
-815 AAEDKLKQDEAQ
+815 EAQ

-838 EEAQKKAEEEARKKA
+838 QQQQQEQQRKQQEEAQKKAAEEEAARKKA
-853 EEEARKKAE
+853 EEEAARKKAE
-862 EEAKKKAEDEAQKKA
+862 EEAARKKA
-877 EEERK
+877 EEEQHK
-882 QQEQQNHQQEQ
+882 QQEQQ
-893 QNHGGDTTPHADGN
+893 QNTGGDTPHADGN

>member
-6 RSRTERNHVKNQT
+6 RSRTERNHVKNQNQKQET
-19 KETHKEE
+19 NKEK

-44 LGIVGLVAGVSAFF
+44 LGIVGLIASVSAFF

-107 IESAFLATEDA
+107 VESAFLATEDS
-118 RFYEH
+118 RFYDH
-123 DGIDFRRTGMAIM
+123 NGIDFKRTTKAVM

-197 NLGNRSYGISTAAKK
+197 NLGNRSYGIATAAQK
-212 YYGKDLKDIQLHEAA
+212 YYNKDLKDLQLHEAA

-240 PTKPDNVDRATKRRN
+240 PTKKENVERATNRRN
-255 IVLTL
+255 VVLSL

-266 ITKQEMNDAMQIPVT
+266 ITKAEMDNATKIPVT
-281 QGLLPSSEVTEMKYQ
+281 EGLQPSSEVTEMKYQ

-309 IPDINIGSDGLTIQ
+309 YPDVNIGSDGLTIH
-323 TTLDLDAQDYA
+323 TTLDQDAQDYA

-378 KGHNMAIDLKRQVG
+378 KGHNMATDLKRQVG

-428 IRNATNSYKG
+428 IRNATKSYKG

-457 AQAVGLNKSQEFAQ
+457 AQAVGLPKSQAFAE
-471 GLGMTFKEGKVYES
+471 GLGMTFKDGKTYES

-493 SPLEVAGAYAAFGN
+493 SPLELAGAYATFGN
-507 DGVYN
+507 DGNYN

-520 IFPDGKKKNFKP
+520 IFPDGKKKSFKP
-532 KEQRAMHDYTAYM
+532 KEQRAMQDYTAYM
-545 ITDVLRDVVKPGS
+545 VTDVLRDVVKPGS

-564 AYVPG
+564 AYVSG
-569 VDVAGKTGTQNFD
+569 FDVAGKTGTQNFD
-582 ESVIKKYGIPADA
+582 EDVLKKYGIPADA

-608 TMAVWTGYEKDS
+608 TMAVWTGYEKDG

-628 STRIAQQMFQTMMS
+628 STRIAQQMFQVMMS

-656 VQELNGELYIKGAKK
+656 VQEINGELYVKGAKK
-671 DAVKEIKVD
+671 DAIKQIKVD
-680 SPSGLNVA
+680 APSGLNVT

-696 LNWSGPSEV
+696 LNWSGPAEV

-714 TDGSSGSLSVS
+714 TDGSSGSLSIN
-725 GTTAT
+725 GTTAS

-749 TGTSPAV
+749 TGTSPAI
-756 GASFTAPGGTPDAKK
+756 GASFTAPGGTPDPKKAEEEAAKKK

-779 AEDEAQKKAAED
+779 ADEEVQKKANED
-791 KLKQDEAQKKAAED
+791 KQKQE
-805 KLKQDEAQKK
+805 
-815 AAEDKLKQDEAQ
+815 EAQ

-838 EEAQKKAEEEARKKA
+838 EQQQQQEQQRKQQEEAQKKAAEEEAARKKA
-853 EEEARKKAE
+853 EEEAARKKAE
-862 EEAKKKAEDEAQKKA
+862 EEAARKKA
-877 EEERK
+877 EEEQHK
-882 QQEQQNHQQEQ
+882 QQEQQ
-893 QNHGGDTTPHADGN
+893 QNTGGDTPHADGN

>member
-6 RSRTERNHVKNQT
+6 RSRTERNHVKNQQQET
-19 KETHKEE
+19 NKEK

-107 IESAFLATEDA
+107 VENAFLATEDS
-118 RFYEH
+118 RFYDH
-123 DGIDFRRTGMAIM
+123 NGIDFKRTTKAVM

-197 NLGNRSYGISTAAKK
+197 NLGNRSYGIATAAKK
-212 YYGKDLKDIQLHEAA
+212 YYDKDLKDLQLHEAA

-240 PTKPDNVDRATKRRN
+240 PTKKDNVERATQRRN
-255 IVLTL
+255 VVLSL

-266 ITKQEMNDAMQIPVT
+266 ITKDEMNNAMKIPVT
-281 QGLLPSSEVTEMKYQ
+281 EGLQASSEITEMKYQ
-296 AFLDAVVKEVEKE
+296 AFLDAVVSEVEKE
-309 IPDINIGSDGLTIQ
+309 YPDVNIGSDGLTIH
-323 TTLDLDAQDYA
+323 TTLDQDAQDYA
-334 DKIMDGNLIK
+334 EKIMDGNLIK

-367 GAGRKESKSTF
+367 GAGRKESRSTF
-378 KGHNMAIDLKRQVG
+378 KGHNMATDLKRQVG

-457 AQAVGLNKSQEFAQ
+457 AQAVGLPKSQAFAE
-471 GLGMTFKEGKVYES
+471 GLGMTFKDGKTYES

-493 SPLEVAGAYAAFGN
+493 SPLQLAGAYAAFGN
-507 DGVYN
+507 NGNYN

-520 IFPDGKKKNFKP
+520 IFPDGKKKSFKP
-532 KEQRAMHDYTAYM
+532 KEQRVMQDYTAYM
-545 ITDVLRDVVKPGS
+545 VTDVLRDVVKPGS

-564 AYVPG
+564 ANVSG

-582 ESVIKKYGIPADA
+582 EDVIKKYGIPADA

-628 STRIAQQMFQTMMS
+628 STRIAQQMFQVMMS

-656 VQELNGELYIKGAKK
+656 VQEINGELYVKGAKK
-671 DAVKEIKVD
+671 DAIKQIKVD
-680 SPSGLNVA
+680 APSGLNVT

-696 LNWSGPSEV
+696 LNWSGPAEV

-714 TDGSSGSLSVS
+714 TDGSSGSLSIS
-725 GTTAT
+725 GTNAT

-756 GASFTAPGGTPDAKK
+756 GASFTAPGGTPDPKK

-779 AEDEAQKKAAED
+779 ADEEAKKKADEEVQKKANED
-791 KLKQDEAQKKAAED
+791 KLKQE
-805 KLKQDEAQKK
+805 
-815 AAEDKLKQDEAQ
+815 EAQ

-838 EEAQKKAEEEARKKA
+838 EQQQQQQEQQRKQQEEAQKKAAEEAARKKA
-853 EEEARKKAE
+853 EEEAARKKAE
-862 EEAKKKAEDEAQKKA
+862 EEAARKKA
-877 EEERK
+877 EEEQHK
-882 QQEQQNHQQEQ
+882 QQEQQ
-893 QNHGGDTTPHADGN
+893 QNTGGDTPHADGN

>member
-6 RSRTERNHVKNQT
+6 RSRTERNHAKNQT
-19 KETHKEE
+19 EETNKEK

-73 NPLSTKFLDKNGN
+73 NPLSTKFLDKNGD

-107 IESAFLATEDA
+107 VENAFLATEDS
-118 RFYEH
+118 RFYDH
-123 DGIDFRRTGMAIM
+123 NGIDFKRTTKAVM

-160 LTMDKTAKRK
+160 LTMEKTAKRK

-197 NLGNRSYGISTAAKK
+197 NLGNRSYGIATAAQK
-212 YYGKDLKDIQLHEAA
+212 YYQKDLKDLQLHEAA

-240 PTKPDNVDRATKRRN
+240 PTKPENVERATNRRN

-266 ITKQEMNDAMQIPVT
+266 ITKEEMNNAIKIPVT
-281 QGLLPSSEVTEMKYQ
+281 EGLKKSELTEMKFQ

-309 IPDINIGSDGLTIQ
+309 YPDVNIGSDGLTIH
-323 TTLDLDAQDYA
+323 TTLDQGAQEYA
-334 DKIMDGNLIK
+334 EQIMDGNLIK

-378 KGHNMAIDLKRQVG
+378 KGHNMAVDLKRQVG

-416 NDSEYTYSNGKK
+416 NDSEYTYSDGTK
-428 IRNATNSYKG
+428 IKNATGNFKG

-457 AQAVGLNKSQEFAQ
+457 AQAVGIPKAKEFAE
-471 GLGMTFKEGKVYES
+471 GLGMTFKDGIAHES
-485 TAIGSNDS
+485 TAIGSNES
-493 SPLEVAGAYAAFGN
+493 SPLDVAGAYAAFGN
-507 DGVYN
+507 NGVYN

-520 IFPDGKKKNFKP
+520 IFPDGKKKSFKP
-532 KEQRAMHDYTAYM
+532 KEQRAMHDHTAYM
-545 ITDVLRDVVKPGS
+545 VTDVLRDVVKPGS

-564 AYVPG
+564 AYVSG
-569 VDVAGKTGTQNFD
+569 FDVAGKTGTQNFD
-582 ESVIKKYGIPADA
+582 ARDVKKYGIPADA

-608 TMAVWTGYEKDS
+608 TMAVWTGYEKNG
-620 PENYIGDR
+620 PENYISDR
-628 STRIAQQMFQTMMS
+628 YTKIAQQMFQVMMS

-656 VQELNGELYIKGAKK
+656 VQEINGELYVKGAKK
-671 DAVKEIKVD
+671 DAIKEIKVD
-680 SPSGLNVA
+680 PPSGLNVA

-696 LNWSGPSEV
+696 LNWSGPTAV
-705 DAYAASYKA
+705 DAYAATYKA

-771 AEEEAKKK
+771 AEEEAAKKK
-779 AEDEAQKKAAED
+779 AEEEAKKKADEEAQKKANED
-791 KLKQDEAQKKAAED
+791 KLKQEEAQKKANEEQR
-805 KLKQDEAQKK
+805 KQQEQQ
-815 AAEDKLKQDEAQ
+815 EQ
-827 KKAAEEQRKQQ
+827 QRKQQ
-838 EEAQKKAEEEARKKA
+838 EEAQKKAEEEAKKKT
-853 EEEARKKAE
+853 EEEAKKKAE
-862 EEAKKKAEDEAQKKA
+862 EEAKKKAEEEAQKKA
-877 EEERK
+877 EEEAKK
-882 QQEQQNHQQEQ
+882 QQNTGE
-893 QNHGGDTTPHADGN
+893 DTPHADGN

>member
-6 RSRTERNHVKNQT
+6 RSRTERNHVKNQNQKQET
-19 KETHKEE
+19 NKEK

-44 LGIVGLVAGVSAFF
+44 LGIVGLIASVSAFF

-107 IESAFLATEDA
+107 VESAFLATEDS
-118 RFYEH
+118 RFYDH
-123 DGIDFRRTGMAIM
+123 NGIDFKRTTKAVM

-197 NLGNRSYGISTAAKK
+197 NLGNRSYGIATAAKK
-212 YYGKDLKDIQLHEAA
+212 YYNKDLKDLQLHEAA

-240 PTKPDNVDRATKRRN
+240 PTKKDNVERATQRRN
-255 IVLTL
+255 VVLSL

-266 ITKQEMNDAMQIPVT
+266 ITKDEMNNAMKIPVT
-281 QGLLPSSEVTEMKYQ
+281 EGLQPASEVTEMKYQ

-309 IPDINIGSDGLTIQ
+309 YPDINIGSDGLTIH
-323 TTLDLDAQDYA
+323 TTLDQDAQDYA

-457 AQAVGLNKSQEFAQ
+457 AQAVGLPKSQAFAE
-471 GLGMTFKEGKVYES
+471 GLGMTFKDGKTYES

-493 SPLEVAGAYAAFGN
+493 SPLELAGAYAAFGN

-520 IFPDGKKKNFKP
+520 IFPDGKKKSFKP

-545 ITDVLRDVVKPGS
+545 VTDVLRDVVRPGS

-564 AYVPG
+564 AYVSG
-569 VDVAGKTGTQNFD
+569 IDVAGKTGTQNFD

-595 NRDSWFAGYTPQY
+595 NRDSWFAGYSPQY

-628 STRIAQQMFQTMMS
+628 STRIAQQMFQVMMS

-656 VQELNGELYIKGAKK
+656 VQVLNDELYVKGAKK
-671 DAVKEIKVD
+671 DAVKQIKVD
-680 SPSGLNVA
+680 APSGLNVT
-688 FDGASTVT
+688 FDGANTVT
-696 LNWSGPSEV
+696 LNWSGPAEV

-714 TDGSSGSLSVS
+714 TDGSSGSLSIK

-756 GASFTAPGGTPDAKK
+756 GASFTAPGGTPDPKK
-771 AEEEAKKK
+771 ADEEAKKK
-779 AEDEAQKKAAED
+779 ADEEAKKKADEEAQKKANED
-791 KLKQDEAQKKAAED
+791 KQKLEEAQKKADEEQR
-805 KLKQDEAQKK
+805 KQQQEQQQQQQQQ
-815 AAEDKLKQDEAQ
+815 EQ
-827 KKAAEEQRKQQ
+827 QRKQQ
-838 EEAQKKAEEEARKKA
+838 EEAQKKAAEEEAARKKA
-853 EEEARKKAE
+853 EEEAARKKAE
-862 EEAKKKAEDEAQKKA
+862 EEAARKKA
-877 EEERK
+877 EEEQHK
-882 QQEQQNHQQEQ
+882 QQEQQ
-893 QNHGGDTTPHADGN
+893 QNTGGDTPHADGN
-907 VVTTES
+907 AVITES

>member
-6 RSRTERNHVKNQT
+6 RSRTERNHAKNQT
-19 KETHKEE
+19 EETNKEK

-73 NPLSTKFLDKNGN
+73 NPLSTKFLDKDGK

-107 IESAFLATEDA
+107 VENAFLATEDS
-118 RFYEH
+118 RFYDH
-123 DGIDFRRTGMAIM
+123 NGIDFKRTTKAVM

-160 LTMDKTAKRK
+160 LTMEKTAKRK

-197 NLGNRSYGISTAAKK
+197 NLGNRSYGIATAAQK
-212 YYGKDLKDIQLHEAA
+212 YYQKDLKDLQLHEAA

-240 PTKPDNVDRATKRRN
+240 PTKPENVERATNRRN

-266 ITKQEMNDAMQIPVT
+266 ITKEEMNNAIKIPVT
-281 QGLLPSSEVTEMKYQ
+281 EGLKKSELTEMKFQ

-309 IPDINIGSDGLTIQ
+309 YPDVNIGSDGLTIH
-323 TTLDLDAQDYA
+323 TTLDQGAQEYA
-334 DKIMDGNLIK
+334 EQIMDGNLIK

-378 KGHNMAIDLKRQVG
+378 KGHNMAVDLKRQVG

-416 NDSEYTYSNGKK
+416 NDSEYTYSDGTK
-428 IRNATNSYKG
+428 IKNATGNFKG

-457 AQAVGLNKSQEFAQ
+457 AQAVGIPKAKEFAE
-471 GLGMTFKEGKVYES
+471 GLGMTFKDGIAHES
-485 TAIGSNDS
+485 TAIGSNES
-493 SPLEVAGAYAAFGN
+493 SPLDVAGAYAAFGN

-520 IFPDGKKKNFKP
+520 IFPDGKKKSFKP
-532 KEQRAMHDYTAYM
+532 KEQRAMHDHTAYM
-545 ITDVLRDVVKPGS
+545 VTDVLRDVVKPGA

-564 AYVPG
+564 AYVSG
-569 VDVAGKTGTQNFD
+569 FDVAGKTGTQNFD
-582 ESVIKKYGIPADA
+582 ARDVKKYGIPADA

-608 TMAVWTGYEKDS
+608 TMAVWTGYEKNG
-620 PENYIGDR
+620 PENYISDR
-628 STRIAQQMFQTMMS
+628 YTKIAQQMFQVMMS

-656 VQELNGELYIKGAKK
+656 VQEINGELYVKGAKK
-671 DAVKEIKVD
+671 DAIKEIKVD
-680 SPSGLNVA
+680 PPSGLNVA

-696 LNWSGPSEV
+696 LNWSGPTAV
-705 DAYAASYKA
+705 DAYAATYKA

-756 GASFTAPGGTPDAKK
+756 SASFTAPGGTPDAKK
-771 AEEEAKKK
+771 AEEEAAKKK
-779 AEDEAQKKAAED
+779 AEEEAKKKADEEAQKKANED
-791 KLKQDEAQKKAAED
+791 KLKQE
-805 KLKQDEAQKK
+805 
-815 AAEDKLKQDEAQ
+815 EAQ
-827 KKAAEEQRKQQ
+827 KKAAEEQRKQQEQQEQQRKQQ
-838 EEAQKKAEEEARKKA
+838 EEAQKKAEEEAK
-853 EEEARKKAE
+853 KKAE
-862 EEAKKKAEDEAQKKA
+862 EEAKKKAEEEAARKKA
-877 EEERK
+877 EEEAKK
-882 QQEQQNHQQEQ
+882 QQEQQQ
-893 QNHGGDTTPHADGN
+893 QNTGEDTPHADGN

>member
-19 KETHKEE
+19 KETNKEE

-73 NPLSTKFLDKNGN
+73 NPLSTKFLDKDGN

-107 IESAFLATEDA
+107 VENAFLATEDS

-123 DGIDFRRTGMAIM
+123 NGIDFKRTTKAVM

-160 LTMDKTAKRK
+160 LTMEKTAKRK

-197 NLGNRSYGISTAAKK
+197 NLGNRSYGIASAAQK
-212 YYGKDLKDIQLHEAA
+212 YYGKDLKQLQLHEAA

-240 PTKPDNVDRATKRRN
+240 PTKPENVERAKNRRN
-255 IVLTL
+255 VVLSL

-266 ITKQEMNDAMQIPVT
+266 ITKEEMNNAMKIPVT
-281 QGLLPSSEVTEMKYQ
+281 EGLQKSELTEMKYQ

-309 IPDINIGSDGLTIQ
+309 YPDVNIGSDGLTIQ
-323 TTLDLDAQDYA
+323 TTLDQNAQDYA
-334 DKIMDGNLIK
+334 DEIMDGNLIK

-378 KGHNMAIDLKRQVG
+378 KGHNMAVDLKRQVG

-416 NDSEYTYSNGKK
+416 NDSEYTYSNGTK
-428 IRNATNSYKG
+428 IKNATNSYKG
-438 DVSLREA
+438 DVSLRDA

-457 AQAVGLNKSQEFAQ
+457 AQAVGLDKSKEFAK
-471 GLGMTFKEGKVYES
+471 GLGMTFKEDTVYES
-485 TAIGSNDS
+485 TAIGSNES
-493 SPLEVAGAYAAFGN
+493 SPLDVAGAYAAFGN
-507 DGVYN
+507 DGMYN

-520 IFPDGKKKNFKP
+520 IFPDGKKKSFKP
-532 KEQRAMHDYTAYM
+532 KEKRAMHDYTAYM
-545 ITDVLRDVVKPGS
+545 VTDVLRDVVKPGS

-569 VDVAGKTGTQNFD
+569 FDVAGKTGTQNFD
-582 ESVIKKYGIPADA
+582 KSVIERYDIPADA

-620 PENYIGDR
+620 KENYIGDR
-628 STRIAQQMFQTMMS
+628 STRIAQQMFQVMMS

-656 VQELNGELYIKGAKK
+656 VQELNEELYVKGAKK
-671 DAVKEIKVD
+671 DAVKQIKVD
-680 SPSGLNVA
+680 PPSGLNVA
-688 FDGASTVT
+688 FDGSSTVT

-714 TDGSSGSLSVS
+714 TDGTSGSLSVS

-779 AEDEAQKKAAED
+779 AEEDAKKKAEEDAQKKANED
-791 KLKQDEAQKKAAED
+791 KVKQEDAKKKAEEEQR
-805 KLKQDEAQKK
+805 KQQEQQQQQQ
-815 AAEDKLKQDEAQ
+815 EQ
-827 KKAAEEQRKQQ
+827 QRKQQ
-838 EEAQKKAEEEARKKA
+838 EEAQKKAEEEQRKQQEAQKKA
-853 EEEARKKAE
+853 EEEQRKQQ
-862 EEAKKKAEDEAQKKA
+862 EAQKKA

-893 QNHGGDTTPHADGN
+893 PHNGGDTTPHADGN

>member
-6 RSRTERNHVKNQT
+6 RSRTERNHAKNQT
-19 KETHKEE
+19 EETNKEK

-73 NPLSTKFLDKNGN
+73 NPLSTKFLDKDGK

-107 IESAFLATEDA
+107 VENAFLATEDS
-118 RFYEH
+118 RFYDH
-123 DGIDFRRTGMAIM
+123 NGIDFKRTTKAVM

-160 LTMDKTAKRK
+160 LTMEKTAKRK

-197 NLGNRSYGISTAAKK
+197 NLGNRSYGIATAAQK
-212 YYGKDLKDIQLHEAA
+212 YYQKDLKDLQLHEAA

-240 PTKPDNVDRATKRRN
+240 PTKPENVERATNRRN

-266 ITKQEMNDAMQIPVT
+266 ITKEEMNNAIKIPVT
-281 QGLLPSSEVTEMKYQ
+281 EGLKKSELTEMKFQ

-309 IPDINIGSDGLTIQ
+309 YPDVNIGSDGLTIH
-323 TTLDLDAQDYA
+323 TTLDRDAQEYA
-334 DKIMDGNLIK
+334 EQIMDGNLIK

-378 KGHNMAIDLKRQVG
+378 KGHNMAVDLKRQVG

-416 NDSEYTYSNGKK
+416 NDSEYTYSDGTK
-428 IRNATNSYKG
+428 IKNATGNFKG

-457 AQAVGLNKSQEFAQ
+457 AQAVGIPKAQEFAE
-471 GLGMTFKEGKVYES
+471 GLGMTFKDGKAYES
-485 TAIGSNDS
+485 TAIGSNEG
-493 SPLEVAGAYAAFGN
+493 SPLDVAGAYAAFGN

-520 IFPDGKKKNFKP
+520 IFPDGKKKSFKP
-532 KEQRAMHDYTAYM
+532 KEQRAMHDHTAYM
-545 ITDVLRDVVKPGS
+545 VTDVLRDVVKPGS

-564 AYVPG
+564 AYVSG
-569 VDVAGKTGTQNFD
+569 FDVAGKTGTQNFD
-582 ESVIKKYGIPADA
+582 AKDIKKYGIPADA

-608 TMAVWTGYEKDS
+608 TMAVWTGYEKNG
-620 PENYIGDR
+620 PENYISDR
-628 STRIAQQMFQTMMS
+628 YTKIAQQMFQVMMS

-656 VQELNGELYIKGAKK
+656 VQEINGELYVKGAKK
-671 DAVKEIKVD
+671 DAIKEIKVD
-680 SPSGLNVA
+680 PPSGLNVA

-696 LNWSGPSEV
+696 LNWSGPTAV
-705 DAYAASYKA
+705 DAYAATYKA

-771 AEEEAKKK
+771 AEEEAAKKK
-779 AEDEAQKKAAED
+779 AEEEAKKKADEETQKKANED
-791 KLKQDEAQKKAAED
+791 KLKQE
-805 KLKQDEAQKK
+805 
-815 AAEDKLKQDEAQ
+815 EAQ
-827 KKAAEEQRKQQ
+827 KKAAEEQRKQQEQEQQRKQQ
-838 EEAQKKAEEEARKKA
+838 EEAQKKAEEEAKKKA
-853 EEEARKKAE
+853 EEEAAKKKAE
-862 EEAKKKAEDEAQKKA
+862 EEAKKKAEEEAQKKA
-877 EEERK
+877 EEEAKK
-882 QQEQQNHQQEQ
+882 QQNTGE
-893 QNHGGDTTPHADGN
+893 DTPHADGN

>member
-6 RSRTERNHVKNQT
+6 RSRTERNHAKNQT
-19 KETHKEE
+19 EETNKEK

-107 IESAFLATEDA
+107 VENAFLATEDS
-118 RFYEH
+118 RFYDH
-123 DGIDFRRTGMAIM
+123 NGIDFKRTTKAVM

-160 LTMDKTAKRK
+160 LTMEKTAKRK

-197 NLGNRSYGISTAAKK
+197 NLGNRSYGIATAAQK
-212 YYGKDLKDIQLHEAA
+212 YYQKDLKDLQLHEAA

-240 PTKPDNVDRATKRRN
+240 PTKPENVERATNRRN

-266 ITKQEMNDAMQIPVT
+266 ITKEEMNNAIKIPVT
-281 QGLLPSSEVTEMKYQ
+281 EGLKKSELTEMKFQ

-309 IPDINIGSDGLTIQ
+309 YPDVNIGSDGLTIH
-323 TTLDLDAQDYA
+323 TTLDQGAQEYA
-334 DKIMDGNLIK
+334 EQIMDGNLIK

-378 KGHNMAIDLKRQVG
+378 KGHNMAVDLKRQVG

-416 NDSEYTYSNGKK
+416 NDSEYTYSDGTK
-428 IRNATNSYKG
+428 IKNATGNFKG

-457 AQAVGLNKSQEFAQ
+457 AQAVGIPKAKEFAE
-471 GLGMTFKEGKVYES
+471 GLGMTFKDGIAHES
-485 TAIGSNDS
+485 TAIGSNES
-493 SPLEVAGAYAAFGN
+493 SPLDVAGAYAAFGN

-520 IFPDGKKKNFKP
+520 IFPDGKKKSFKP
-532 KEQRAMHDYTAYM
+532 KEQRAMHDHTAYM
-545 ITDVLRDVVKPGS
+545 VTDVLRDVVKPGS

-564 AYVPG
+564 AYVSG
-569 VDVAGKTGTQNFD
+569 FDVAGKTGTQNFD
-582 ESVIKKYGIPADA
+582 ARDIKKYGIPADA

-608 TMAVWTGYEKDS
+608 TMAVWTGYEKNG
-620 PENYIGDR
+620 PENYISDR
-628 STRIAQQMFQTMMS
+628 YTRIAQQMFQVMMS

-656 VQELNGELYIKGAKK
+656 VQEINGELYVKGAKK
-671 DAVKEIKVD
+671 DAIKQIKVD
-680 SPSGLNVA
+680 APSGLNVT

-696 LNWSGPSEV
+696 LNWSGPTEV

-714 TDGSSGSLSVS
+714 TDGSSGSLSIS
-725 GTTAT
+725 GTTAS

-749 TGTSPAV
+749 TGTSPAI
-756 GASFTAPGGTPDAKK
+756 GASFTAPGGTPDPKKAEEEAAKKK

-779 AEDEAQKKAAED
+779 ADEEVQKKANED
-791 KLKQDEAQKKAAED
+791 KQKQE
-805 KLKQDEAQKK
+805 
-815 AAEDKLKQDEAQ
+815 EAQ

-838 EEAQKKAEEEARKKA
+838 QQQQQQQEQQRKQQEEAQKKAAEEEAARKKA
-853 EEEARKKAE
+853 EEEAARKKAE
-862 EEAKKKAEDEAQKKA
+862 EEAARKKA
-877 EEERK
+877 EEEQHK
-882 QQEQQNHQQEQ
+882 QQEQQ
-893 QNHGGDTTPHADGN
+893 QNTGGDTPHADGN

>member
-6 RSRTERNHVKNQT
+6 RSRTERNHAKNQT
-19 KETHKEE
+19 EETNKEK

-73 NPLSTKFLDKNGN
+73 NPLSTKFLDKNGD

-107 IESAFLATEDA
+107 VENAFLATEDS
-118 RFYEH
+118 RFYDH
-123 DGIDFRRTGMAIM
+123 NGIDFKRTTKAVM

-160 LTMDKTAKRK
+160 LTMEKTAKRK

-197 NLGNRSYGISTAAKK
+197 NLGNRSYGIATAAQK
-212 YYGKDLKDIQLHEAA
+212 YYQKDLKDLQLHEAA

-240 PTKPDNVDRATKRRN
+240 PTKPENVERATNRRN

-266 ITKQEMNDAMQIPVT
+266 ITKEEMNNAIKIPVT
-281 QGLLPSSEVTEMKYQ
+281 EGLKKSELTEMKFQ

-309 IPDINIGSDGLTIQ
+309 YPDVNIGSDGLTIH
-323 TTLDLDAQDYA
+323 TTLDQGAQEYA
-334 DKIMDGNLIK
+334 EQIMDGNLIK

-378 KGHNMAIDLKRQVG
+378 KGHNMAVDLKRQVG

-416 NDSEYTYSNGKK
+416 NDSEYTYSDGTK
-428 IRNATNSYKG
+428 IKNATGNFKG

-457 AQAVGLNKSQEFAQ
+457 AQAVGIPKAKEFAE
-471 GLGMTFKEGKVYES
+471 GLGMTFKDGIAHES
-485 TAIGSNDS
+485 TAIGSNES
-493 SPLEVAGAYAAFGN
+493 SPLDVAGAYAAFGN

-520 IFPDGKKKNFKP
+520 IFPDGKKKSFKP
-532 KEQRAMHDYTAYM
+532 KEQRAMHDHTAYM
-545 ITDVLRDVVKPGS
+545 VTDVLRDVVKPGS

-564 AYVPG
+564 AYVSG
-569 VDVAGKTGTQNFD
+569 FDVAGKTGTQNFD
-582 ESVIKKYGIPADA
+582 ARDVKKYGIPADA

-608 TMAVWTGYEKDS
+608 TMAVWTGYEKNG
-620 PENYIGDR
+620 PENYISDR
-628 STRIAQQMFQTMMS
+628 YTKIAQQMFQVMMS

-656 VQELNGELYIKGAKK
+656 VQEINGELYVKGAKK
-671 DAVKEIKVD
+671 DAIKEIKVD
-680 SPSGLNVA
+680 PPSGLNVA

-696 LNWSGPSEV
+696 LNWSGPTAV
-705 DAYAASYKA
+705 DAYAATYKA

-771 AEEEAKKK
+771 AEEEAAKKK
-779 AEDEAQKKAAED
+779 AEEEAKKKADEEAQKKANED
-791 KLKQDEAQKKAAED
+791 KLKQEEAQKKATEEQR
-805 KLKQDEAQKK
+805 KQQEQQ
-815 AAEDKLKQDEAQ
+815 EQ
-827 KKAAEEQRKQQ
+827 QRKQQ
-838 EEAQKKAEEEARKKA
+838 EEAQKKAEEEAKKKT
-853 EEEARKKAE
+853 EEEAKKKAE
-862 EEAKKKAEDEAQKKA
+862 EEAKKKAEEEAQKKA
-877 EEERK
+877 EEEAKK
-882 QQEQQNHQQEQ
+882 QQNTGE
-893 QNHGGDTTPHADGN
+893 DTPHADGN

>member
-6 RSRTERNHVKNQT
+6 RSRTERNHVKNQ
-19 KETHKEE
+19 KQETNKEE

-44 LGIVGLVAGVSAFF
+44 LGIVGLVASVSAFF

-107 IESAFLATEDA
+107 VENAFLATEDS
-118 RFYEH
+118 RFYDH
-123 DGIDFRRTGMAIM
+123 NGIDFKRTTKAVM

-160 LTMDKTAKRK
+160 LTMEKTAKRK

-197 NLGNRSYGISTAAKK
+197 NLGNRSYGIATAAQK
-212 YYGKDLKDIQLHEAA
+212 YYQKDLKDLQLHEAA

-240 PTKPDNVDRATKRRN
+240 PTKPENVERATNRRN

-266 ITKQEMNDAMQIPVT
+266 ITKEEMNNAIKIPVT
-281 QGLLPSSEVTEMKYQ
+281 EGLKKSELTEMKFQ

-309 IPDINIGSDGLTIQ
+309 YPDVNIGSDGLTIH
-323 TTLDLDAQDYA
+323 TTLDQGAQEYA
-334 DKIMDGNLIK
+334 EQIMDGNLIK

-378 KGHNMAIDLKRQVG
+378 KGHNMAVDLKRQVG

-416 NDSEYTYSNGKK
+416 NDSEYTYSDGTK
-428 IRNATNSYKG
+428 IKNATGNFKG

-457 AQAVGLNKSQEFAQ
+457 AQAVGIPKAKEFAE
-471 GLGMTFKEGKVYES
+471 GLGMTFKDGIAHES
-485 TAIGSNDS
+485 TAIGSNES
-493 SPLEVAGAYAAFGN
+493 SPLDVAGAYAAFGN

-520 IFPDGKKKNFKP
+520 IFPDGKKKSFKP
-532 KEQRAMHDYTAYM
+532 KEQRAMHDHTAYM
-545 ITDVLRDVVKPGS
+545 VTDVLRDVVKPGS

-564 AYVPG
+564 AYVSG
-569 VDVAGKTGTQNFD
+569 FDVAGKTGTQNFD
-582 ESVIKKYGIPADA
+582 ARDIKKYGIPADA

-608 TMAVWTGYEKDS
+608 TMAVWTGYEKNG
-620 PENYIGDR
+620 PENYISDR
-628 STRIAQQMFQTMMS
+628 YTRIAQQMFQVMMS

-656 VQELNGELYIKGAKK
+656 VQEINGELYVKGAKK
-671 DAVKEIKVD
+671 DAIKQIKVD
-680 SPSGLNVA
+680 APSGLNVT

-696 LNWSGPSEV
+696 LNWSGPTEV

-714 TDGSSGSLSVS
+714 TDGSSGSLSIS
-725 GTTAT
+725 GTTAS

-749 TGTSPAV
+749 TGTSPAI
-756 GASFTAPGGTPDAKK
+756 GASFTAPGGTPDPKKAEEEVAKKK

-779 AEDEAQKKAAED
+779 ADEEVQKKANED
-791 KLKQDEAQKKAAED
+791 KQKQE
-805 KLKQDEAQKK
+805 
-815 AAEDKLKQDEAQ
+815 EAQ

-838 EEAQKKAEEEARKKA
+838 QQQQQQQEQQRKQQEEAQKKAAEEEAARKKA
-853 EEEARKKAE
+853 EEEAARKKAE
-862 EEAKKKAEDEAQKKA
+862 EEAARKKA
-877 EEERK
+877 EEEQHK
-882 QQEQQNHQQEQ
+882 QQEQQ
-893 QNHGGDTTPHADGN
+893 QNTGGDTPHADGN

>member
-58 VMVKD
+58 VMVQD

-107 IESAFLATEDA
+107 VESAFLATEDA
-118 RFYEH
+118 RFYDH
-123 DGIDFRRTGMAIM
+123 NGIDFIRTGKAVM

-197 NLGNRSYGISTAAKK
+197 NLGNRSYGIATAATK

-227 MLAGLPQGPNIYD
+227 MLAALPQGPNIYD
-240 PTKPDNVDRATKRRN
+240 PTKSENVERATKRRN
-255 IVLTL
+255 LVLGF
-260 MNRHGY
+260 MERHNF
-266 ITKQEMNDAMQIPVT
+266 ITKQQMDEAIKIPVT

-309 IPDINIGSDGLTIQ
+309 YPDVNIGSDGLTIH
-323 TTLDLDAQDYA
+323 TTLDQDAQDYA
-334 DKIMDGNLIK
+334 EKIMDGNLIK

-378 KGHNMAIDLKRQVG
+378 KGHNMAVDLKRQVG

-416 NDSEYTYSNGKK
+416 NDSDYTYSDGTK
-428 IRNATNSYKG
+428 IKNATGNFKG

-457 AQAVGLNKSQEFAQ
+457 AQAVGIPKAQEFAE
-471 GLGMTFKEGKVYES
+471 GLGMTFKDGKTYES
-485 TAIGSNDS
+485 TAIGSNEG
-493 SPLEVAGAYAAFGN
+493 SPLDVAGAYAAFGN

-520 IFPDGKKKNFKP
+520 IFPDGKKKSFKP
-532 KEQRAMHDYTAYM
+532 KEQRAMHDHTAYM
-545 ITDVLRDVVKPGS
+545 VTDVLRDVVKPGS

-564 AYVPG
+564 AYVSG
-569 VDVAGKTGTQNFD
+569 FDVAGKTGTQNFD
-582 ESVIKKYGIPADA
+582 AKDIKKYGIPADA

-608 TMAVWTGYEKDS
+608 TMAVWTGYEKNG
-620 PENYIGDR
+620 PENYISDR
-628 STRIAQQMFQTMMS
+628 YTKIAQQMFQVMMS

-771 AEEEAKKK
+771 AEDEAKKK
-779 AEDEAQKKAAED
+779 AEE
-791 KLKQDEAQKKAAED
+791 EAQKKAAED

-838 EEAQKKAEEEARKKA
+838 EEAQKKAAEEQRKQQEEAQKKAAEEARKKA
-853 EEEARKKAE
+853 EE
-862 EEAKKKAEDEAQKKA
+862 EAQKKA

>member
-19 KETHKEE
+19 KETNKEE

-32 SFFKKFLIGCLL
+32 SFFKRFLIGCLL

-457 AQAVGLNKSQEFAQ
+457 AQAVGLDKSKEFAE
-471 GLGMTFKEGKVYES
+471 GLGMTFKDGKVYES

-493 SPLEVAGAYAAFGN
+493 SPLELAGAYATFGN

-532 KEQRAMHDYTAYM
+532 KEKRAMHDYTAYM

-569 VDVAGKTGTQNFD
+569 IDVAGKTGTQNFD

-620 PENYIGDR
+620 AENYIGDR
-628 STRIAQQMFQTMMS
+628 STRIAQQMFQVMMS

-656 VQELNGELYIKGAKK
+656 VQELNEELYVKGAKK
-671 DAVKEIKVD
+671 DAVKQIKVD
-680 SPSGLNVA
+680 PPSGLNVA

-696 LNWSGPSEV
+696 LNWSGPSSNV

-771 AEEEAKKK
+771 ADEEAKKK
-779 AEDEAQKKAAED
+779 ADEEALKKTNED
-791 KLKQDEAQKKAAED
+791 KLKQEEAKKKADED
-805 KLKQDEAQKK
+805 QRKQQEQQQQQQ
-815 AAEDKLKQDEAQ
+815 EQQQQQQLEQ
-827 KKAAEEQRKQQ
+827 QRKQQ
-838 EEAQKKAEEEARKKA
+838 EEAQKKAADEEAKKKADEEAQKKANEDKLKQEEAKRKAEEEARKKA
-853 EEEARKKAE
+853 EEE
-862 EEAKKKAEDEAQKKA
+862 
-877 EEERK
+877 
-882 QQEQQNHQQEQ
+882 QQQQNT
-893 QNHGGDTTPHADGN
+893 GGDTPHADGN

>member
-19 KETHKEE
+19 KETNKEE

-32 SFFKKFLIGCLL
+32 SFFKRFLIGCLL
-44 LGIVGLVAGVSAFF
+44 LGIVGLVAGVSTFF

-107 IESAFLATEDA
+107 VESAFLATEDA
-118 RFYEH
+118 RFYDH
-123 DGIDFRRTGMAIM
+123 NGIDFIRTGKAVM

-197 NLGNRSYGISTAAKK
+197 NLGNRSYGIATAATK

-227 MLAGLPQGPNIYD
+227 MLAALPQGPNIYD
-240 PTKPDNVDRATKRRN
+240 PTKPENVERATKRRN
-255 IVLTL
+255 LVLGF
-260 MNRHGY
+260 MERHDF
-266 ITKQEMNDAMQIPVT
+266 ITKQQMDEAIKIPVT

-309 IPDINIGSDGLTIQ
+309 IPDVNIGSDGLTIQ

-532 KEQRAMHDYTAYM
+532 KEQRAMHDHTAYM

-791 KLKQDEAQKKAAED
+791 KLKQDEAQKKAEED

-853 EEEARKKAE
+853 EEEAKKKAE
-862 EEAKKKAEDEAQKKA
+862 EEAKKKA

>member
-6 RSRTERNHVKNQT
+6 RSRTERNHAKNQT
-19 KETHKEE
+19 EETNKEK

-73 NPLSTKFLDKNGN
+73 NPLSTKFLDKDGK

-107 IESAFLATEDA
+107 VENAFLATEDS
-118 RFYEH
+118 RFYDH
-123 DGIDFRRTGMAIM
+123 NGIDFKRTTKAVM

-160 LTMDKTAKRK
+160 LTMEKTAKRK

-197 NLGNRSYGISTAAKK
+197 NLGNRSYGIATAAQK
-212 YYGKDLKDIQLHEAA
+212 YYQKDLKDLQLHEAA

-240 PTKPDNVDRATKRRN
+240 PTKPENVERATNRRN

-266 ITKQEMNDAMQIPVT
+266 ITKEEMNNAIKIPVT
-281 QGLLPSSEVTEMKYQ
+281 EGLKKSELTEMKFQ

-309 IPDINIGSDGLTIQ
+309 YPDVNIGSDGLTIH
-323 TTLDLDAQDYA
+323 TTLDQGAQEYA
-334 DKIMDGNLIK
+334 EQIMDGNLIK

-378 KGHNMAIDLKRQVG
+378 KGHNMAVDLKRQVG

-416 NDSEYTYSNGKK
+416 NDSEYTYSDGTK
-428 IRNATNSYKG
+428 IKNATGNFKG

-457 AQAVGLNKSQEFAQ
+457 AQAVGIPKAKEFAE
-471 GLGMTFKEGKVYES
+471 GLGMTFKDGIAHES
-485 TAIGSNDS
+485 TAIGSNES
-493 SPLEVAGAYAAFGN
+493 SPLDVAGAYAAFGN

-520 IFPDGKKKNFKP
+520 IFPDGKKKSFKP
-532 KEQRAMHDYTAYM
+532 KEQRAMHDHTAYM
-545 ITDVLRDVVKPGS
+545 VTDVLRDVVKPGS

-564 AYVPG
+564 AYVSG
-569 VDVAGKTGTQNFD
+569 FDVAGKTGTQNFD
-582 ESVIKKYGIPADA
+582 ARDVKKYGIPADA

-608 TMAVWTGYEKDS
+608 TMAVWTGYEKNG
-620 PENYIGDR
+620 PENYISDR
-628 STRIAQQMFQTMMS
+628 YTKIAQQMFQVMMS

-656 VQELNGELYIKGAKK
+656 VQEINGELYVKGAKK
-671 DAVKEIKVD
+671 DAIKEIKVD
-680 SPSGLNVA
+680 PPSGLNVA

-696 LNWSGPSEV
+696 LNWSGPTAV
-705 DAYAASYKA
+705 DAYAATYKA

-771 AEEEAKKK
+771 AEEEAAKKK
-779 AEDEAQKKAAED
+779 AEEEAKKKADEEAKKKANEDKLKQEEAQKKATEEQR
-791 KLKQDEAQKKAAED
+791 KQQEQ
-805 KLKQDEAQKK
+805 
-815 AAEDKLKQDEAQ
+815 
-827 KKAAEEQRKQQ
+827 QRKQQ
-838 EEAQKKAEEEARKKA
+838 EEAQKKAEEEAKKKT
-853 EEEARKKAE
+853 EEEAKKKTEEEAKKKAE
-862 EEAKKKAEDEAQKKA
+862 EEAKKKAEEEAQKKA
-877 EEERK
+877 EEEAKK
-882 QQEQQNHQQEQ
+882 QQNTGE
-893 QNHGGDTTPHADGN
+893 DTPHADGN

>member
-58 VMVKD
+58 VMIKD

-240 PTKPDNVDRATKRRN
+240 PTKPDNFERATKRRN
-255 IVLTL
+255 IVLSL

-281 QGLLPSSEVTEMKYQ
+281 QGLLPSSDVTEMKYQ

-309 IPDINIGSDGLTIQ
+309 IPDVNIGSDGLTIH

-344 YPNDQFQG
+344 YPSDQFQG

-416 NDSEYTYSNGKK
+416 NDSEYTYSDGKK

-457 AQAVGLNKSQEFAQ
+457 AQAVGLDKSKEFAE
-471 GLGMTFKEGKVYES
+471 GLGMTFKDGKVYES

-493 SPLEVAGAYAAFGN
+493 SPLELAGAYATFGN

-520 IFPDGKKKNFKP
+520 TFPDGKKKNFKP
-532 KEQRAMHDYTAYM
+532 KEKRAMHDYTAYM

-569 VDVAGKTGTQNFD
+569 IDVAGKTGTQNFD
-582 ESVIKKYGIPADA
+582 ASVIKKYGIPADA

-620 PENYIGDR
+620 EENYISDR
-628 STRIAQQMFQTMMS
+628 STRIAQQMFQVMMS

-680 SPSGLNVA
+680 PPSGLNVA

-696 LNWSGPSEV
+696 LNWSGPSSNV

-779 AEDEAQKKAAED
+779 ADEEAKKKAEEEALKKANED
-791 KLKQDEAQKKAAED
+791 TLKQEEAKKKAEED
-805 KLKQDEAQKK
+805 QRKQQEQQQ
-815 AAEDKLKQDEAQ
+815 EQ
-827 KKAAEEQRKQQ
+827 QRKQQ
-838 EEAQKKAEEEARKKA
+838 EEAQKKAAEEEAKKKADEEAKKKADEEAKKKADEEARKKA
-853 EEEARKKAE
+853 EEE
-862 EEAKKKAEDEAQKKA
+862 
-877 EEERK
+877 
-882 QQEQQNHQQEQ
+882 QQQQQNT
-893 QNHGGDTTPHADGN
+893 GGDTPHADGD